1 MAQESITIARP
12 YADAVFS
19 RAKESDTL
27 EQWSQALEL
36 LGAVMGNA
44 AMADVVGN
52 PNISK
57 QQLTE
62 MILEIGGEQFSG
74 EAENLV
80 RLLVENSRL
89 VIAPQIAAL
98 FEERK
103 NAERGV
109 LEVELVS
116 AYAIDEDQKQAL
128 AETLKAKLGSD
139 INMTTSEDP
148 ELIGGMRIRAGDL
161 VIDGSVQGQ
170 LTKLANELG
179 I

>member
-12 YADAVFS
+12 YADAIFA
-19 RAKESDTL
+19 RAKESSSL
-27 EQWSQALEL
+27 EQWSQTLEL
-36 LGAVMGNA
+36 LGTIMSDA
-44 AMADVVGN
+44 AMSDVVGN

-62 MILEIGGEQFSG
+62 MILGIGGEQLTG

-80 RLLVENSRL
+80 RLLVENGRL
-89 VIAPQIAAL
+89 VIAPEIATL

-116 AYAIDEDQKQAL
+116 AYVIDEDQKQAL
-128 AETLKAKLGSD
+128 ADALKAKLGSD

>member
-12 YADAVFS
+12 YADAIFA
-19 RAKESDTL
+19 RAKESSSL
-27 EQWSQALEL
+27 EQWSQTLEL
-36 LGAVMGNA
+36 LGTVMSDA
-44 AMADVVGN
+44 AMSDVVGN

-62 MILEIGGEQFSG
+62 MILGIGGEQLTG

-80 RLLVENSRL
+80 RLLVENGRL
-89 VIAPQIAAL
+89 VIAP
-98 FEERK
+98 
-103 NAERGV
+103 GV

-116 AYAIDEDQKQAL
+116 AYVIDEDQKQAL
-128 AETLKAKLGSD
+128 ADALKAKLGSD

>member
-19 RAKESDTL
+19 LAKESGML
-27 EQWSQALEL
+27 EQWSQTLEL
-36 LGAVMGNA
+36 LGAVMSNA

>member
-12 YADAVFS
+12 YADAVFA
-19 RAKESDTL
+19 RAKESSTL
-27 EQWSQALEL
+27 EQWSQTLEL
-36 LGAVMGNA
+36 LGTVMSDA
-44 AMADVVGN
+44 AMSDVVGN

-62 MILEIGGEQFSG
+62 MILGIGGEQFSD

-80 RLLVENSRL
+80 RLLVENGRL
-89 VIAPQIAAL
+89 VIAPQIATL

-109 LEVELVS
+109 LEVDLVS

-128 AETLKAKLGSD
+128 ADALKAKLGSD

>member
-19 RAKESDTL
+19 RAKESGML
-27 EQWSQALEL
+27 EQWSQTLEL
-36 LGAVMGNA
+36 LGAVMSNA

>member
-12 YADAVFS
+12 YADAIFA
-19 RAKESDTL
+19 RAKESSSL
-27 EQWSQALEL
+27 EQWSQTLEL
-36 LGAVMGNA
+36 LGTVMSDA
-44 AMADVVGN
+44 AMSDVVGN

-62 MILEIGGEQFSG
+62 MILGIGGEQLTG

-80 RLLVENSRL
+80 RLLVENGRL
-89 VIAPQIAAL
+89 VIAPEIATL

-116 AYAIDEDQKQAL
+116 AYVIDEDQKQAL
-128 AETLKAKLGSD
+128 ADALKAKLGSD